1 MPESAET
8 GGAVRVLEPE
18 AIGMLLIK
26 ADLASA
32 PVAAAVERIFGVGVP
47 GRCEAE
53 GDRERAVAWMAPDE
67 LLALVPAERAREAL
81 AELQSALAG
90 EHALCADVSA
100 MRACFEIQGEGVRD
114 VLAKGTPADVS
125 PSAFGPGGFRRT
137 RMGQLAAA
145 IWMLDGR
152 SARIF
157 CLRSE
162 AAHLREWL
170 DEAVAS
176 LEADEVFFRS

>member
-1 MPESAET
+1 M
-8 GGAVRVLEPE
+8 RVLEPDVF
-18 AIGMLLIK
+18 GMLLIK

-32 PVAAAVERIFGVGVP
+32 PLVAAVERIFGVGVP
-47 GRCEAE
+47 GRCMAE
-53 GDRERAVAWMAPDE
+53 GDRELAVAWMAPDE
-67 LLALVPAERAREAL
+67 LLALVPAERVREAL

-100 MRACFEIQGEGVRD
+100 MRACFEMQGEGVRD

-137 RMGQLAAA
+137 RVGQLAAA

-162 AAHLREWL
+162 AEHLREWL
-170 DEAVAS
+170 GEAVANFK
-176 LEADEVFFRS
+176 ADEAFFRS

>member
-1 MPESAET
+1 MPESAEA
-8 GGAVRVLEPE
+8 GASVRVLEPE
-18 AIGMLLIK
+18 AVGMLLIK

-32 PVAAAVERIFGVGVP
+32 PLIAAVERIFGVGFP
-47 GRCEAE
+47 GRREAV
-53 GDRERAVAWMAPDE
+53 GDRECAVAWMAPDE
-67 LLALVPAERAREAL
+67 LLALVPSERARKAL

-90 EHALCADVSA
+90 VHALCADVSA
-100 MRACFEIQGEGVRD
+100 MRVCFEIHGEGVRD
-114 VLAKGTPADVS
+114 VLAKGTPTDVS
-125 PSAFGPGGFRRT
+125 PSALGPGGFRRT

-145 IWMLDGR
+145 VWMLDGR

-170 DEAVAS
+170 AEAVANS
-176 LEADEVFFRS
+176 EADEVFFRS

>member
-1 MPESAET
+1 MPESSET
-8 GGAVRVLEPE
+8 GGVRVLEPE
-18 AIGMLLIK
+18 AFGMLLIK

-32 PVAAAVERIFGVGVP
+32 PLIAAAERIFGVGVP
-47 GRCEAE
+47 GRCEAA

-67 LLALVPAERAREAL
+67 LLAFVPAERTREAL
-81 AELQSALAG
+81 AELRSTLAG
-90 EHALCADVSA
+90 EHAFCADVSA
-100 MRACFEIQGEGVRD
+100 MRACFEVQGEGVRD
-114 VLAKGTPADVS
+114 VLAKGTPADMS

-137 RMGQLAAA
+137 RIGQLAAA

-162 AAHLREWL
+162 AEHLREWL
-170 DEAVAS
+170 GEAVANFK
-176 LEADEVFFRS
+176 ADEVFFRS